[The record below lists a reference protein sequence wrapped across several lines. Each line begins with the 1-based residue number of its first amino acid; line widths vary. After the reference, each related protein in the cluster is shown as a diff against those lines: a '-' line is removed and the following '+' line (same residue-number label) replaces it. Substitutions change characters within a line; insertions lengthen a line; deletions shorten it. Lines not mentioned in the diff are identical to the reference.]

1 MNRADVFGLPAKT
14 LRQATLAG
22 IAIGIVY
29 TLSPLTVWFAIGIV
43 PIVFLAGRG
52 MDPGE
57 RRFVIGLLIVAVALR
72 VIAVAGL
79 FASTDHSTVPFG
91 SFFGDEEYFIKRG
104 LWLRTLALGI
114 PLQSLDLESA
124 FQSYNASNHLYLLAL
139 IQMLVGP
146 APYGLHLLGILFYVL
161 SAVLLFRLVRST
173 YGRMPAIVGLA
184 ALLLIPSLFAWSV
197 SVLKEPLFVLI
208 SATILVLAARLARAA
223 SFTRRLLMLAAAVA
237 LALILD
243 TIRQGGAALSAVGVL
258 GGLLIGF
265 LAIRPRLMLAVL
277 VLTPILVG
285 AALSRPQVQ
294 LRAYTAIQTAAR
306 QHWGHVVVSP
316 GYAYRLLDDRFY
328 PDLNEVSDLRLGE
341 TLRFVVRAA
350 VAYVAEPLPW
360 KTQSRVALAYLPEQ
374 IVWYLIALLVPIGL
388 PFAFRRDPIV
398 TGLLVAHALAI
409 GAAVALN
416 GGNVGTLVRH
426 RGLVLPYL
434 VWLSAVGACQLLSFM
449 QGSELTRPAVPAPLN
464 AVIG

>member
-1 MNRADVFGLPAKT
+1 MSQANVIGLPAKT

-29 TLSPLTVWFAIGIV
+29 ALSPLTVWFAVGIV
-43 PIVFLAGRG
+43 PIVLLAVRG
-52 MDPGE
+52 MDSGE
-57 RRFVIGLLIVAVALR
+57 RRFVTGLLIAAVVLR
-72 VIAVAGL
+72 VVAVAGL
-79 FASTDHSTVPFG
+79 FVWTDHSAVPFG

-104 LWLRTLALGI
+104 LWLRNLALGVS
-114 PLQSLDLESA
+114 LQSLDLESA
-124 FQSYNASNHLYLLAL
+124 FQAYNASSHLYLLAL

-146 APYGLHLLGILFYVL
+146 APYGLHLVGILFYVL
-161 SAVLLFRLVRST
+161 GAVLLFRLVRST
-173 YGRMPAIVGLA
+173 FGRMPAVLGLA

-208 SATILVLAARLARAA
+208 SAMIVVLAAKMARA
-223 SFTRRLLMLAAAVA
+223 SSLTSRLLMLPAAVA
-237 LALILD
+237 LAVILD
-243 TIRQGGAALSAVGVL
+243 SIRQGGAALSAVGVF
-258 GGLLIGF
+258 GGLLIAF
-265 LAIRPRLMLAVL
+265 LATRPRLMLAAL

-285 AALSRPQVQ
+285 AAFSRPQVQ

-341 TLRFVVRAA
+341 TIRFVVRAA

-374 IVWYLIALLVPIGL
+374 VVWYVIALLVPIGL
-388 PFAFRRDPIV
+388 PFAFRRDPLLA
-398 TGLLVAHALAI
+398 GLLFCHALAI

-449 QGSELTRPAVPAPLN
+449 RHGELTRPAVPAPLN
-464 AVIG
+464 AALG

>member
-1 MNRADVFGLPAKT
+1 VNQARVSGLPAKM
-14 LRQATLAG
+14 LRQTTLAG
-22 IAIGIVY
+22 VAIGIVY
-29 TLSPLTVWFAIGIV
+29 ALSPLTVWFAIGVV
-43 PIVFLAGRG
+43 PIVFLAVRG

-57 RRFVIGLLIVAVALR
+57 RRFVMGLLIVAVALR
-72 VIAVAGL
+72 VVAVAGL
-79 FASTDHSTVPFG
+79 FALTDHTAVPFG

-104 LWLRTLALGI
+104 LWLRNLALGV
-114 PLQSLDLESA
+114 PLQALDLESA
-124 FQSYNASNHLYLLAL
+124 FQAYNSSSHLYLLAL

-146 APYGLHLLGILFYVL
+146 APYGLHLVGVLFYVL
-161 SAVLLFRLVRST
+161 GAVLLFRAVRST
-173 YGRMPAIVGLA
+173 FGRMPAIVGLA

-208 SATILVLAARLARAA
+208 SAMILTLAARLARA
-223 SFTRRLLMLAAAVA
+223 SSIGSRLLLLAAAVA
-237 LALILD
+237 LAVILD
-243 TIRQGGAALSAVGVL
+243 GVRQGGAVLSAVGVI

-265 LAIRPRLMLAVL
+265 LAIRPRLILAVL
-277 VLTPILVG
+277 VLAPLVAG

-294 LRAYTAIQTAAR
+294 LRAYTAIQAAAR

-328 PDLNEVSDLRLGE
+328 PDLTEVSDLRLGE

-374 IVWYLIALLVPIGL
+374 IVWYLIALLVPVGL
-388 PFAFRRDPIV
+388 PFAFRRDPIL
-398 TGLLVAHALAI
+398 TALLVCHALAI
-409 GAAVALN
+409 AAAVALN

-426 RGLVLPYL
+426 RGLALPYL

-449 QGSELTRPAVPAPLN
+449 QRGEVTGPAVPATLN
-464 AVIG
+464 AVTG

>member
-1 MNRADVFGLPAKT
+1 VSHVDVFGLPAKT

-22 IAIGIVY
+22 IAIGAVY
-29 TLSPLTVWFAIGIV
+29 ALSPLTVWFAIGIV
-43 PIVFLAGRG
+43 PIVFLAVRG

-57 RRFVIGLLIVAVALR
+57 RRFVMGLLIVAVALR
-72 VIAVAGL
+72 VVAVAGL
-79 FASTDHSTVPFG
+79 FALTDHSAVPFG

-104 LWLRTLALGI
+104 LWLRNLALGI

-124 FQSYNASNHLYLLAL
+124 FQAYNASSHLYLLAL

-146 APYGLHLLGILFYVL
+146 APYGLHLVGILFYVL
-161 SAVLLFRLVRST
+161 GAVLLFRLVRST
-173 YGRMPAIVGLA
+173 FGRMPAIVGLA

-208 SATILVLAARLARAA
+208 SSMILVLAARLARTS
-223 SFTRRLLMLAAAVA
+223 SFGRRLLMLTAAMGLAV
-237 LALILD
+237 ILD
-243 TIRQGGAALSAVGVL
+243 SVRQGGAALSAVGVL

-265 LAIRPRLMLAVL
+265 VAIRPRLMLGVL
-277 VLTPILVG
+277 VLAPILVG
-285 AALSRPQVQ
+285 AAFSRPQVQ

-360 KTQSRVALAYLPEQ
+360 KTQSSAALAYLPEQ
-374 IVWYLIALLVPIGL
+374 VLWYLIALLVPIGL

-398 TGLLVAHALAI
+398 TGLLLVHALAI

-449 QGSELTRPAVPAPLN
+449 QRGELTRPAVPARLD